1 MLFEIII
8 SIIVSL
14 MLAVMCYFIYQYVK
28 HGATNEKLREIV
40 DGVNKA
46 NLYNYQFD
54 KNNENNVINMDNTL
68 KSVGT
73 KLNHVVDGVKNLE
86 TNAVIK
92 DDLSKSVKTGDLVI
106 SNKADINGK
115 LCMNGACMSN
125 ANGTLQIC
133 KAANACSKVM
143 TNVEYDNLSSQIARI
158 SSRPGPQGPMGP
170 PGPSASVPK
179 RICSN
184 RATPWNAEGGG
195 NMIYLDRHNIACN
208 DNENLSRI
216 QFVRDGRG
224 KFQYQYRC
232 CSGV

>member
-8 SIIVSL
+8 SIIVTL
-14 MLAVMCYFIYQYVK
+14 MLAVMCFFVYQYVK

-46 NLYNYQFD
+46 NLYSYQFD

-73 KLNHVVDGVKNLE
+73 KLNHVVDGVKTLE
-86 TNAVIK
+86 ANAVMK
-92 DDLSKSVKTGDLVI
+92 DDLAKSVKTGDLLI

-125 ANGTLQIC
+125 ANGTFQIC
-133 KAANACSKVM
+133 KTANACSKVM
-143 TNVEYDNLSSQIARI
+143 TKVEYDNLSSQITRI
-158 SSRPGPQGPMGP
+158 SSRP
-170 PGPSASVPK
+170 VTK

-184 RATPWNAEGGG
+184 KATPWNEEGGG

-208 DNENLSRI
+208 DNESLSRI
-216 QFVRDGRG
+216 QFVRDGKG